1 MGYGREV
8 MGLTNAQR
16 QIFDCPKRFRV
27 VSAGRRFGKSFLSV
41 WEMAKI
47 ARLPNKKIFYVAPSY
62 RMAKQIIWEDLKYQ
76 LAKRRWLKNVN
87 ETDLTIILVNNTKI
101 SLRSADNYDSMRGVS
116 LDFVVFDEAAY
127 MDMQVWTEVIR
138 PALSDR
144 QGSALFISTPKSLN
158 WFYDL
163 YQMAKNDGNWKS
175 FSFTTKEGGNVPAEE
190 IEAAKKDLDE
200 KTFRQEY
207 EASFETYSGV
217 VYYAFNDENVI
228 KRTITEDDKVLYCGI
243 DFNVNP
249 VSCVVTVPIE
259 NGFHQIDEINIYG
272 SNTDELVEEIRN
284 RYPTQKIVAFPDPAG
299 IQNKTSASG
308 KTDISILENAGFIV
322 KYRRSHSKVR
332 DRINAVNSK
341 LCSTSKERK
350 YLIDPKCKNT
360 IKALRQH
367 SYKEG
372 TLIPDK
378 SDIHNHICDALGYLI
393 EYNYPITKDLPAP
406 KPFQQW
412 GGH

>member
-1 MGYGREV
+1 
-8 MGLTNAQR
+8 MGLTNAQK
-16 QIFDCPKRFRV
+16 QIFLDPKRFRV

-41 WEMAKI
+41 WEMAKV
-47 ARLPNKKIFYVAPSY
+47 ARHPNKKIFYIAPSY

-76 LAKRRWLKNVN
+76 LAKRRWLKSVN
-87 ETDLTIILVNNTKI
+87 ETDLTVVLINDSKI

-127 MDMQVWTEVIR
+127 MNMQVWTEVIR

-158 WFYDL
+158 WFKDL
-163 YQMAKNDGNWKS
+163 YDFAKTDDNWS
-175 FSFTTKEGGNVPAEE
+175 SHSFTTLQGGNVPIEE

-217 VYYAFNDENVI
+217 VYYAFGDENIV

-299 IQNKTSASG
+299 AQNKTSASG

-322 KYRRSHSKVR
+322 KYRRSHAKVR

-341 LCSTSKERK
+341 LCSTTKERK

-372 TLIPDK
+372 TRIPNKD
-378 SDIHNHICDALGYLI
+378 DGFDHITDALGYLI
-393 EYNYPITKDLPAP
+393 EYNYPITKEMPAP

-412 GGH
+412 GAM